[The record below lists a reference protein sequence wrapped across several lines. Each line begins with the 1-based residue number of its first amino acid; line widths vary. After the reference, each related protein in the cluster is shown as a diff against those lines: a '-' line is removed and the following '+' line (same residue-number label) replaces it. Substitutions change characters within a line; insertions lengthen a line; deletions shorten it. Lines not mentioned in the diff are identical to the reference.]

1 MTALDR
7 KASSG
12 ASRPGASRSGASRS
26 GASRPKLSG
35 GDIAFNIVNY
45 SVFILITLA
54 CIFPF
59 YYLLINTIS
68 DNELVRLGKIQLLP
82 QGIHFENYVQVLKIP
97 GILDALFV
105 SVARTVLGTLWTVG
119 GCAFLGY
126 LVTKREMWLRKV
138 WYRLIIITMY
148 FSAGL
153 IPWYM
158 NLRMLGFLDNFW
170 VYVIPGLVSPYNVI
184 LVKTFIEALPPSL
197 EESATLDGAGYTRV
211 FFSIVM
217 PLITPILATLCIFS
231 AVGQWNSFTDTMMLM
246 PSGKF
251 YALQFL
257 LYKYQNEASSLAALV
272 RNTQDSSALANVATK
287 QTALSVRMTVA
298 MVVTIPILLVYP
310 FFQRYFV
317 KGIMIGAVKG

>member
-1 MTALDR
+1 MRKDHRTSERNIHDQHHRMQMTR
-7 KASSG
+7 
-12 ASRPGASRSGASRS
+12 
-26 GASRPKLSG
+26 
-35 GDIAFNIVNY
+35 GDHIFNAVNY
-45 SVFILITLA
+45 TVFTLITIICL
-54 CIFPF
+54 FPF
-59 YYLLINTIS
+59 YYLFINTIS
-68 DNELVRLGKIQLLP
+68 DNELVRLGYIQLYP
-82 QGIHFENYVQVLKIP
+82 RGIHFQNYVEVMKIN
-97 GILDALFV
+97 GILDALLV
-105 SVARTVLGTLWTVG
+105 SVARTVLGTVWTVG
-119 GCAFLGY
+119 GSAMLGY
-126 LVTKREMWLRKV
+126 LVTKQEMWLRKV
-138 WYRLIIITMY
+138 WYRLIVVTMY

-184 LVKTFIEALPPSL
+184 LVKTFIEGVPPSL
-197 EESATLDGAGYTRV
+197 EESATLDGAGYMRCFLSV
-211 FFSIVM
+211 II

-246 PSGKF
+246 PSGK
-251 YALQFL
+251 YYTLQFL

-272 RNTQDSSALANVATK
+272 RSTQDSSALANLATK

-298 MVVTIPILLVYP
+298 MVVTFPILMVYP

>member
-1 MTALDR
+1 
-7 KASSG
+7 
-12 ASRPGASRSGASRS
+12 
-26 GASRPKLSG
+26 
-35 GDIAFNIVNY
+35 
-45 SVFILITLA
+45 
-54 CIFPF
+54 
-59 YYLLINTIS
+59 
-68 DNELVRLGKIQLLP
+68 
-82 QGIHFENYVQVLKIP
+82 
-97 GILDALFV
+97 
-105 SVARTVLGTLWTVG
+105 
-119 GCAFLGY
+119 
-126 LVTKREMWLRKV
+126 
-138 WYRLIIITMY
+138 MY

-184 LVKTFIEALPPSL
+184 LVKTFIEGLPPSL

-211 FFSIVM
+211 FISIIM

-251 YALQFL
+251 YTLQFL
-257 LYKYQNEASSLAALV
+257 LYKCNA
-272 RNTQDSSALANVATK
+272 QDANALANISTK

-298 MVVTIPILLVYP
+298 MVVTFPILLVYP

>member
-1 MTALDR
+1 MTA
-7 KASSG
+7 KANVNKHKKIH
-12 ASRPGASRSGASRS
+12 A
-26 GASRPKLSG
+26 K
-35 GDIAFNIVNY
+35 GDLAFNIVNY
-45 SVFILITLA
+45 TVFALITLV

-59 YYLLINTIS
+59 YYLFINTIS
-68 DNELVRLGKIQLLP
+68 SNELVSLGKIQLYP
-82 QGIHFENYVQVLKIP
+82 QQIHFENYVQVLKIE
-97 GILDALFV
+97 GIFDAMLT
-105 SVARTVLGTLWTVG
+105 SVARTVLGTVYTVA

-126 LVTKREMWLRKV
+126 LMSKQEMWLRKV
-138 WYRLIIITMY
+138 WYRIIVVTMY

-158 NLRMLGFLDNFW
+158 NLRDLGLVDNFW
-170 VYVIPGLVSPYNVI
+170 VYVLPGLVSPYNVI

-197 EESATLDGAGYTRV
+197 EESATLDGAGYFRCFVNVV
-211 FFSIVM
+211 F

-246 PSGKF
+246 PSGKN
-251 YALQFL
+251 YTLQFL

-272 RNTQDSSALANVATK
+272 RNTQDSSALAAAATK

-298 MVVTIPILLVYP
+298 MVATFPILLVYP

>member
-1 MTALDR
+1 MTAIDKKMHR
-7 KASSG
+7 RAEK
-12 ASRPGASRSGASRS
+12 RETRQ
-26 GASRPKLSG
+26 KLSR

-45 SVFILITLA
+45 TVFILITLA

-82 QGIHFENYVQVLKIP
+82 QGIHLENYVQVLKIP

-126 LVTKREMWLRKV
+126 LVTKKEMWLRKL

-211 FFSIVM
+211 FFSIIM

-251 YALQFL
+251 YTLQFL

-272 RNTQDSSALANVATK
+272 RNTQDASALANVATK

>member
-1 MTALDR
+1 MSKMTKENKAKAR
-7 KASSG
+7 KNKL
-12 ASRPGASRSGASRS
+12 
-26 GASRPKLSG
+26 KLSK

-45 SVFILITLA
+45 TVFGLLTLI

-59 YYLLINTIS
+59 YYLFINTIS
-68 DNELVRLGKIQLLP
+68 SNDLVSRGEIQLYP
-82 QGIHFENYVQVLKIP
+82 MAIHFENYVQVMKIE
-97 GILDALFV
+97 GIFDALLT
-105 SVARTVLGTLWTVG
+105 SIARTVLGTCYTVA

-126 LVTKREMWLRKV
+126 LCSKQEMWLRKV
-138 WYRLIIITMY
+138 WYRLIVITMY

-158 NLRMLGFLDNFW
+158 NLRSLGFLDNFW

-197 EESATLDGAGYTRV
+197 EESATLDGAGYFKCFVSVV
-211 FFSIVM
+211 F

-246 PSGKF
+246 PSGK
-251 YALQFL
+251 YYTLQYL

-272 RNTQDSSALANVATK
+272 RNTQDSNALANIATK
-287 QTALSVRMTVA
+287 QTALSVQMTVA
-298 MVVTIPILLVYP
+298 MVVTFPILLVYP
-310 FFQRYFV
+310 FFQRFFV

>member
-1 MTALDR
+1 MIQKHVKTHHNQN
-7 KASSG
+7 KV
-12 ASRPGASRSGASRS
+12 
-26 GASRPKLSG
+26 KLSR
-35 GDIAFNIVNY
+35 GDIVFNIINY
-45 SVFILITLA
+45 TVFLLITIA
-54 CIFPF
+54 CVFPF
-59 YYLLINTIS
+59 YYLFINTIS
-68 DNELVRLGKIQLLP
+68 SNEMVRLGQIQLVP
-82 QGIHFENYVQVLKIP
+82 HGIHFENYVQVMKID
-97 GILDALFV
+97 GIMDALLV
-105 SVARTVLGTLWTVG
+105 SVARTVLGTIWTVG

-126 LVTKREMWLRKV
+126 LVTKQEMWLRKV
-138 WYRLIIITMY
+138 WYRLIVVTMY

-184 LVKTFIEALPPSL
+184 LVKTFIEGLPPSL

-211 FFSIVM
+211 FLSVVM

-246 PSGKF
+246 PSGK
-251 YALQFL
+251 YATLQFL
-257 LYKYQNEASSLAALV
+257 LYKYQHEAQSLAALV
-272 RNTQDSSALANVATK
+272 RTTQDANSMANLATK
-287 QTALSVRMTVA
+287 QTSLSVQMTVA
-298 MVVTIPILLVYP
+298 MVVTLPILMVYP

>member
-1 MTALDR
+1 MTNRIEKKHIRNVHDNHYR
-7 KASSG
+7 MQQST
-12 ASRPGASRSGASRS
+12 
-26 GASRPKLSG
+26 
-35 GDIAFNIVNY
+35 GDKIFNIVNY
-45 SVFILITLA
+45 TVFTLITIA
-54 CIFPF
+54 CLFPF
-59 YYLLINTIS
+59 YYLFINTIS
-68 DNELVRLGKIQLLP
+68 DNELVRLGYIQLYP
-82 QGIHFENYVQVLKIP
+82 RGIHFQNYVEVMKIN
-97 GILDALFV
+97 GILDALLV
-105 SVARTVLGTLWTVG
+105 SIARTVLGTVWTVG
-119 GCAFLGY
+119 GSAMLGY
-126 LVTKREMWLRKV
+126 LVTKQEMWLRKV
-138 WYRLIIITMY
+138 WYRLIVITMY

-184 LVKTFIEALPPSL
+184 LVKTFIEGLPPAL
-197 EESATLDGAGYTRV
+197 EESATLDGAGYMRCFLNV
-211 FFSIVM
+211 II

-246 PSGKF
+246 PSGK
-251 YALQFL
+251 YYTLQFL

-272 RNTQDSSALANVATK
+272 RSTQDSSSLANLATK

-298 MVVTIPILLVYP
+298 MVVTFPILMVYP

>member
-1 MTALDR
+1 MIAAKQT
-7 KASSG
+7 
-12 ASRPGASRSGASRS
+12 SRHPKQHK
-26 GASRPKLSG
+26 PKLSR

-45 SVFILITLA
+45 TVFFLITVA
-54 CIFPF
+54 CVFPF
-59 YYLLINTIS
+59 YYLFINTIS
-68 DNELVRLGKIQLLP
+68 SNELVRLGKIQLYP
-82 QGIHFENYVQVLKIP
+82 REIHFENYVQVMKID
-97 GILDALFV
+97 GIMDALLV
-105 SVARTVLGTLWTVG
+105 SVARTVLGTAWTVA

-138 WYRLIIITMY
+138 WYRLIVITMY
-148 FSAGL
+148 FSPGL

-170 VYVIPGLVSPYNVI
+170 VYVLPGLVSPYNVI

-211 FFSIVM
+211 FVSVIM

-251 YALQFL
+251 YTLQFL
-257 LYKYQNEASSLAALV
+257 LYKYQHEASSLAALA
-272 RNTQDSSALANVATK
+272 RTTQDAGAMANLSIK
-287 QTALSVRMTVA
+287 QTALSVQMTVA
-298 MVVTIPILLVYP
+298 MVVTLPILLVYP

>member
-1 MTALDR
+1 MTVRENKMVKENHR
-7 KASSG
+7 KNKQ
-12 ASRPGASRSGASRS
+12 
-26 GASRPKLSG
+26 KLSR
-35 GDIAFNIVNY
+35 GDVIFNICNY
-45 SVFILITLA
+45 TVFILITLA

-59 YYLLINTIS
+59 YYLFINTIS
-68 DNELVRLGKIQLLP
+68 DNEMVRLGQIQLIP
-82 QGIHFENYVQVLKIP
+82 KGIHFENYVQVMKID
-97 GILDALFV
+97 GIIDALFV
-105 SVARTVLGTLWTVG
+105 SVARTVLGTVWTVG

-126 LVTKREMWLRKV
+126 LVTKQEMWLRKV

-170 VYVIPGLVSPYNVI
+170 VYVIPGPVSPYNVI
-184 LVKTFIEALPPSL
+184 LVKTFIEGLPPSL

-211 FFSIVM
+211 FISIIM

-251 YALQFL
+251 YTLQFL

-272 RNTQDSSALANVATK
+272 RNAQDANALANISTK

-298 MVVTIPILLVYP
+298 MVVTFPILLVYP

>member
-1 MTALDR
+1 MSN
-7 KASSG
+7 KAEKKQLKNVHDNHYKMQQSTSD
-12 ASRPGASRSGASRS
+12 
-26 GASRPKLSG
+26 K
-35 GDIAFNIVNY
+35 IFNIVNY
-45 SVFILITLA
+45 TVFTLITIA
-54 CIFPF
+54 CLFPF
-59 YYLLINTIS
+59 YYLFINTIS
-68 DNELVRLGKIQLLP
+68 DNELVRLGYIQLYP
-82 QGIHFENYVQVLKIP
+82 RGIHFQNYVEVMKIG
-97 GILDALFV
+97 GILDALLV
-105 SVARTVLGTLWTVG
+105 SIARTVLGTVWTVG
-119 GCAFLGY
+119 GSAMLGY
-126 LVTKREMWLRKV
+126 LVTKQEMWLRKV
-138 WYRLIIITMY
+138 WYRLIVITMY

-197 EESATLDGAGYTRV
+197 EESATLDGAGYMRCFMNV
-211 FFSIVM
+211 II

-246 PSGKF
+246 PSGK
-251 YALQFL
+251 YYTLQFL
-257 LYKYQNEASSLAALV
+257 LYKYQNEASSLASLV
-272 RNTQDSSALANVATK
+272 RSTQDSSSLANLATK

-298 MVVTIPILLVYP
+298 MVVTFPILLVYP